1 MSSHLGA
8 TEKLDEGEPVKLGLP
23 GTCKVNENSPWKII
37 ISSWASNYFSW
48 SFQMLCLATKIGGTG
63 REVNM
68 KGNHYKQ
75 PIGSS
80 EWKYYAKIGEKYYVH
95 YTHRN

>member
-37 ISSWASNYFSW
+37 ISS
-48 SFQMLCLATKIGGTG
+48 
-63 REVNM
+63 
-68 KGNHYKQ
+68 
-75 PIGSS
+75 
-80 EWKYYAKIGEKYYVH
+80 
-95 YTHRN
+95 